1 MKVLLINGSP
11 KAKGNT
17 ALALGEMAKVFGEEG
32 FEVET
37 VHVKNTGRCRELLLP
52 RATVVLARAENP
64 NRKTRYDLISVR
76 KPGLGWVNIDSQ
88 ACNKVAAEWLAE
100 GPGPFAD
107 VRVVRPEFTYGDS
120 RFDFYLEAENR
131 KILMEVK
138 GCTLERG
145 GVGFFPDAPTERGVK
160 HLRGLAK
167 AAGEGYESFLAFVI
181 AMPGVKRVLPNVQT
195 HPAFAEALADA
206 VSAGVRVLYLT
217 CTVAPDELTS
227 VKCMEEKDFGQ

>member
-1 MKVLLINGSP
+1 MKYENVI
-11 KAKGNT
+11 
-17 ALALGEMAKVFGEEG
+17 LAEFRSRLNRFSAAVWMDGREEI
-32 FEVET
+32 
-37 VHVKNTGRCRELLLP
+37 VHVKNTGRLRELLLP
-52 RATVVLARAENP
+52 GAQVALTPGSGSA
-64 NRKTRYDLISVR
+64 RKTRYDLISVR

-120 RFDFYLEAENR
+120 RVDFYLEAENR

-138 GCTLERG
+138 GCTLERE
-145 GVGFFPDAPTERGVK
+145 GVGFFPDAPTDRGVK
-160 HLRGLAK
+160 HLRELK
-167 AAGEGYESFLAFVI
+167 AAAGDGFESFLAFVI

-217 CTVAPDELTS
+217 CTVAPDELTI
-227 VKCMEEKDFGQ
+227 VNCMEEKNFG

>member
-1 MKVLLINGSP
+1 MKYENVI
-11 KAKGNT
+11 
-17 ALALGEMAKVFGEEG
+17 LAEFRARLNRFAAVVWTDGGEV
-32 FEVET
+32 T
-37 VHVKNTGRCRELLLP
+37 VHVKNTGRLRELLLP
-52 RATVVLARAENP
+52 GAQVALTP
-64 NRKTRYDLISVR
+64 GGGSDRKTLYDLISVR

-88 ACNKVAAEWLAE
+88 ACNKVAAEWLA
-100 GPGPFAD
+100 GDPAPFAD
-107 VRVVRPEFTYGDS
+107 VRLIRPEYTYGDS
-120 RFDFYLEAENR
+120 RVDFYLEAENR

-206 VSAGVRVLYLT
+206 VSSGVRVLYLS
-217 CTVAPDELTS
+217 CKVAPDELTI
-227 VKCMEEKDFGQ
+227 VQCMEEKDFGS

>member
-1 MKVLLINGSP
+1 MKYENVI
-11 KAKGNT
+11 
-17 ALALGEMAKVFGEEG
+17 LAEFRARLNRFAAVVWTDGGEEI
-32 FEVET
+32 
-37 VHVKNTGRCRELLLP
+37 VHVKNTGRLRELLLP
-52 RATVVLARAENP
+52 GAQVALTP
-64 NRKTRYDLISVR
+64 GSGSDRKTRYDLISVR
-76 KPGLGWVNIDSQ
+76 KHGLGWVNIDSQ
-88 ACNKVAAEWLAE
+88 ACNKVAAEWLA
-100 GPGPFAD
+100 GDPAPFAD
-107 VRVVRPEFTYGDS
+107 VRLIRPEFTYGDS
-120 RFDFYLEAENR
+120 RVDFYLEAENR

-181 AMPGVKRVLPNVQT
+181 AMPRVKRVLPNVQT

-217 CTVAPDELTS
+217 CTVDPDELTI
-227 VKCMEEKDFGQ
+227 VQCMEEKDFGS

>member
-1 MKVLLINGSP
+1 MKYENVI
-11 KAKGNT
+11 
-17 ALALGEMAKVFGEEG
+17 LAEFRARLNRFAAVVWTDGGEEI
-32 FEVET
+32 
-37 VHVKNTGRCRELLLP
+37 VHVKNTGRLRELLLP
-52 RATVVLARAENP
+52 GAQVALTP
-64 NRKTRYDLISVR
+64 GSGSGRKTRYDLISVR

-88 ACNKVAAEWLAE
+88 ACNKVAAEWLA
-100 GPGPFAD
+100 GDPAPFAD
-107 VRVVRPEFTYGDS
+107 VRLIRPEFTYGDS
-120 RFDFYLEAENR
+120 RVDFYLEAENR

-195 HPAFAEALADA
+195 HPAFAEALADD
-206 VSAGVRVLYLT
+206 VSSGVRVLYLS
-217 CTVAPDELTS
+217 CKVAPDELTI
-227 VKCMEEKDFGQ
+227 VQCMEEKDFGS

>member
-1 MKVLLINGSP
+1 MKYENVI
-11 KAKGNT
+11 
-17 ALALGEMAKVFGEEG
+17 LAEFRARLNRFAAVVWSDCGEEI
-32 FEVET
+32 
-37 VHVKNTGRCRELLLP
+37 VHVKNTGRLRELLLP
-52 RATVVLARAENP
+52 GAQVALTP
-64 NRKTRYDLISVR
+64 GSGSDRKTRYDLISVR

-88 ACNKVAAEWLAE
+88 ACNKVAAEWLA
-100 GPGPFAD
+100 GDPAPFAD
-107 VRVVRPEFTYGDS
+107 VRLIRPEFTYGDS
-120 RFDFYLEAENR
+120 RIDFNLEAENR

-206 VSAGVRVLYLT
+206 VSSGVRVLYLS
-217 CTVAPDELTS
+217 CKVAPDELTI
-227 VKCMEEKDFGQ
+227 VQCMEEKDFGS